1 MLSGKTIWL
10 MGASEGIGRAL
21 AVQLASTGARVII
34 SARNAE
40 RLQSLLADMS
50 GTGHRAIPCDVTDA
64 DSLAAAWHSIGNG
77 VIDWVIYNTG
87 TYEPMS
93 ADTLNLAQVK
103 KMVDTNL
110 HGALRVLSHVI
121 PDFVARRAGHI
132 ALVGSIAGYRGLPG
146 AMGYSL
152 SKAAIISLAE
162 SLRCDLAPYKIGV
175 QVINPGFVK
184 TRLTDKNDF
193 AMMNII
199 TPELAARRILR
210 DLGKRK
216 FEIRFPWA
224 FTTLFKIFR
233 LLPYAW
239 YFGLMEKKDA
249 RP

>member
-1 MLSGKTIWL
+1 MLNGKTVWL
-10 MGASEGIGRAL
+10 IGASEGIGRAL
-21 AVQLASTGARVII
+21 ALQLAAAGAKVIV
-34 SARNAE
+34 SARNVE
-40 RLQSLLADMS
+40 RLQTLVGEMA
-50 GTGHRAIPCDVTDA
+50 GTGHRAIPCDVTQPDNI
-64 DSLAAAWHSIGNG
+64 AAAWQTIGAG
-77 VIDWVIYNTG
+77 ILDMVIYNTG

-93 ADTLNLAQVK
+93 TDKMYLPQVE
-103 KMVDTNL
+103 KMMDTNL

-121 PDFVARRAGHI
+121 PDFTARQAGHV

-162 SLRCDLAPYKIGV
+162 SLRCDLSRYHIGV

-193 AMMNII
+193 AMMNVI
-199 TPELAARRILR
+199 TPELAAHRIMR

-224 FTTLFKIFR
+224 FTTLFKVIR
-233 LLPYAW
+233 LLPYDL
-239 YFGLMEKKDA
+239 YFNLMQN
-249 RP
+249 RI